1 MATAVTTYIQALL
14 LLRSATKDLQTLSRT
29 TIRRRLV
36 LPTYNPHIQLRHS
49 PPEFLLPSFLSKPSS
64 PCSASLYSPS
74 QRLFPTSYSALPHQR
89 QLSTTSP
96 NKAVTVTANPRKDED
111 GNDMMIDITPRAAS
125 VRHQKG
131 KIFSYV

>member
-1 MATAVTTYIQALL
+1 MATAVTTYIQALH

-49 PPEFLLPSFLSKPSS
+49 PPDFLLPSFLSKPSS
-64 PCSASLYSPS
+64 NSLYSPS
-74 QRLFPTSYSALPHQR
+74 QRLFPTSHSALPHQR

-96 NKAVTVTANPRKDED
+96 NNAVTVTANPRKDED